1 MGKQLVLTATQAARI
16 LGVGKSTIYRRTATG
31 ELASKTVDAKLVI
44 PLSALKKKFKHDPGY
59 YEKIKE
65 YLEAGLDPVTGK
77 PMAKS
82 AAKPAKKIQT
92 FFPVREKPAKKP
104 AAKKGAKK

>member
-1 MGKQLVLTATQAARI
+1 MGKMLALTAYQAARI

-31 ELASKTVDAKLVI
+31 VLKSKEIAGQLMI
-44 PLSALKKKFKHDPGY
+44 PLSALKKEFKNYSSY

-65 YLEAGLDPVTGK
+65 YLEAGLDPVTGE
-77 PMAKS
+77 PS
-82 AAKPAKKIQT
+82 GRDAASPAKKQ
-92 FFPVREKPAKKP
+92 PAKRPCQKA

>member
-1 MGKQLVLTATQAARI
+1 MGKILALTVIQAARI

-31 ELASKTVDAKLVI
+31 VLKSKTVHDKLMI
-44 PLSALKKKFKHDPGY
+44 PLSALKKEFKDNLGY

-77 PMAKS
+77 PSAKIAAAS
-82 AAKPAKKIQT
+82 PAAKPAKRPCQK
-92 FFPVREKPAKKP
+92 
-104 AAKKGAKK
+104 AACKKGAKK

>member
-1 MGKQLVLTATQAARI
+1 MGKPLNLTVIQAAHI

-31 ELASKTVDAKLVI
+31 ELASKTVNAKLMI
-44 PLSALKKKFKHDPGY
+44 PLSALKKEFKDNLGY

-77 PMAKS
+77 PSAKI
-82 AAKPAKKIQT
+82 AAASPAKRPCQK
-92 FFPVREKPAKKP
+92 
-104 AAKKGAKK
+104 AACKKGAKK

>member
-31 ELASKTVDAKLVI
+31 ELASKTVNAKLVI

-77 PMAKS
+77 PSAKIAAAS
-82 AAKPAKKIQT
+82 PAAKPAKRPCQK
-92 FFPVREKPAKKP
+92 V